1 VETIVTCP
9 ACGEPTEIGLDDEP
23 GAQSL
28 IQDCDVCC
36 RPIQIRARV
45 TDDGEVEIDVVRA

>member
-1 VETIVTCP
+1 LETTITCP
-9 ACGEPTEIGLDDEP
+9 ACGEPTDISLDDEP
-23 GAQSL
+23 GRQSL

-45 TDDGEVEIDVVRA
+45 NADGEVEIDVDRS